1 MNALQ
6 FKTILGYVICTVQGD
21 QLLNFFRQCQ
31 RKHILLWDITLI
43 NDDKATVKLYA
54 TDQSKVKQLAND
66 LHMKLSIKKRIG
78 FIFILAKLWNQK
90 EKIVAFLCAFIL
102 LIYLSQTVWY
112 VKISGV
118 PVHLENQI
126 DKQLKQLGIKKGS
139 FQLTSLPVEEVE
151 KTIMDTLPQL
161 LYISVKKRGT
171 IYTIEAI
178 EKKEEE
184 EEYTN
189 KPNDLIAIKSGVI
202 EKMFIKEGQTVVQVN
217 DFVQKGD
224 TLVTGVINK
233 SKSEQHTSDED
244 EETEKDITYVASEG
258 EVYANTW
265 YELTVTSTLK
275 ETYERLQ
282 GEKVDHYYVSIG
294 NVQVPLFVWPRTK
307 YNEKTIFYEHIPLQL
322 FKQTL
327 PFTLIKQTIYNKE
340 MKNLTQSENE
350 AKQKGIDHAL
360 IDLQNKLGKKAEIKK
375 YYILHEVVDNG
386 KVKLRLYVSVV
397 ENIAE
402 IKPIHKDN

>member
-1 MNALQ
+1 
-6 FKTILGYVICTVQGD
+6 
-21 QLLNFFRQCQ
+21 
-31 RKHILLWDITLI
+31 
-43 NDDKATVKLYA
+43 
-54 TDQSKVKQLAND
+54 
-66 LHMKLSIKKRIG
+66 
-78 FIFILAKLWNQK
+78 
-90 EKIVAFLCAFIL
+90 
-102 LIYLSQTVWY
+102 
-112 VKISGV
+112 
-118 PVHLENQI
+118 
-126 DKQLKQLGIKKGS
+126 
-139 FQLTSLPVEEVE
+139 QLTSLPVEEVE

-265 YELTVTSTLK
+265 YE
-275 ETYERLQ
+275 
-282 GEKVDHYYVSIG
+282 
-294 NVQVPLFVWPRTK
+294 
-307 YNEKTIFYEHIPLQL
+307 
-322 FKQTL
+322 
-327 PFTLIKQTIYNKE
+327 
-340 MKNLTQSENE
+340 
-350 AKQKGIDHAL
+350 
-360 IDLQNKLGKKAEIKK
+360 
-375 YYILHEVVDNG
+375 
-386 KVKLRLYVSVV
+386 
-397 ENIAE
+397 
-402 IKPIHKDN
+402 